1 MIAVWIAIGI
11 FGALAILFAA
21 FRLEN
26 HRFRVTHATIRHAKV
41 VSPFRVVQVSDLHDR
56 SFGREQ
62 QKLLAAI
69 REAKPDF
76 IVVTGDLFNRHNPNA
91 CKNAFAFAERV
102 VRLAPT
108 YFAEGNHERSLCE
121 TGERYVKEIAKLG
134 VHVLQNAYTDL
145 PQCRLIGLLQY
156 AEPQILSAMLAPDQ
170 LNLVLAHRP
179 ERFPLYAGTG
189 ADVVLSGHAHG
200 GQIRLF
206 RRGLYA
212 PQQGVFPKYTEG
224 VYNSGDSILYVS
236 RGLGNTIVT
245 PRVFNTPELNVL
257 DFDPVSGE

>member
-1 MIAVWIAIGI
+1 
-11 FGALAILFAA
+11 
-21 FRLEN
+21 
-26 HRFRVTHATIRHAKV
+26 
-41 VSPFRVVQVSDLHDR
+41 
-56 SFGREQ
+56 
-62 QKLLAAI
+62 
-69 REAKPDF
+69 
-76 IVVTGDLFNRHNPNA
+76 
-91 CKNAFAFAERV
+91 
-102 VRLAPT
+102 
-108 YFAEGNHERSLCE
+108 
-121 TGERYVKEIAKLG
+121 
-134 VHVLQNAYTDL
+134 
-145 PQCRLIGLLQY
+145 
-156 AEPQILSAMLAPDQ
+156 MLAPDR